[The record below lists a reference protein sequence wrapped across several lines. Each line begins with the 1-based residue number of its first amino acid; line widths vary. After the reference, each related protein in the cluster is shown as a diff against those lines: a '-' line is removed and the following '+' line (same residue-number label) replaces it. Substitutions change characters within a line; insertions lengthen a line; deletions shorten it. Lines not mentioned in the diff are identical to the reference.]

1 MPETWGFQPEKV
13 RRSDHRT
20 IFHRHMDWGNVR
32 ADMVRRTGLQRQET
46 RIAVKN
52 HTFLFNLQGDAR
64 SGEDYLDG
72 RRIPFT
78 PRHAG
83 SVVFLP
89 VDSEWRGWDE
99 GDIDGSCLF
108 VSLRSQFVH
117 DAFEPRY
124 LRTLLPSI
132 GFRDNLV
139 EASLHRIARELK
151 SPNPMSIMMV
161 ESQAVQILVHMIRMG
176 GLKLRPAKG
185 GISPLHLKR
194 VIELMN
200 AHLAQA
206 PSTEMLAA
214 EIGMS
219 QRHFFRAFKQSTG
232 KSPSVY
238 MADLRLKRALDMV
251 RFTNCTATEIALR
264 CGFASPSHLAFAFKR
279 IFGERPLQHRRSW
292 TQK

>member
-1 MPETWGFQPEKV
+1 MQETWGFQPENV

-46 RIAVKN
+46 RIAVN
-52 HTFLFNLQGDAR
+52 SHTLLFNLQGDAR

-89 VDSEWRGWDE
+89 VDCEWRGWDE

-108 VSLRSQFVH
+108 VSLRSHFVN
-117 DAFEPRY
+117 DAFEPQY
-124 LRTLLPSI
+124 LRTLLPAI

-151 SPNPMSIMMV
+151 SPNPMSILMV
-161 ESQAVQILVHMIRMG
+161 ESHAVQILVHMVRMS
-176 GLKLRPAKG
+176 GLELRPAKG
-185 GISPLHLKR
+185 GISPFNLKR
-194 VIELMN
+194 VIDLMN
-200 AHLAQA
+200 SHLVQA
-206 PSTEMLAA
+206 PSTETLAA

-219 QRHFFRAFKQSTG
+219 RRHFFRAFKQATG

-238 MADLRLKRALDMV
+238 MAELRLRRALDMV

-264 CGFASPSHLAFAFKR
+264 CGFASPSHLAFAFKH
-279 IFGERPLQHRRSW
+279 IFGEGP
-292 TQK
+292 